1 MLNSVLVAYS
11 VYDMEV
17 GYIQGLNL
25 IAGILLY
32 HIKSEEQTFWALV
45 ELMEEQELRMI
56 YLPGF

>member
-45 ELMEEQELRMI
+45 
-56 YLPGF
+56 